1 MTLVAD
7 SLLRSTSGPSPG
19 LVDFCSIPSDAM
31 TPRLP
36 LFVLAPH
43 GRITNLLNQDNTG
56 LSSGKH
62 KNATVDEKP
71 QIL

>member
-1 MTLVAD
+1 
-7 SLLRSTSGPSPG
+7 
-19 LVDFCSIPSDAM
+19 M

-36 LFVLAPH
+36 LFVLAPR

>member
-1 MTLVAD
+1 
-7 SLLRSTSGPSPG
+7 
-19 LVDFCSIPSDAM
+19 M

-36 LFVLAPH
+36 LLVLAPR
-43 GRITNLLNQDNTG
+43 GRIANLLIQDNTG
-56 LSSGKH
+56 HSSGKH